1 MAKYKPYD
9 LNQTRVISLSY
20 ADQVVE
26 GSFEFALNEIVEE
39 HLDLSVFEGRYRNDE
54 TGCSAYDPRVRLE
67 VVLYG
72 YYRGLTSSR
81 RIATACRRN
90 VVFMALSADSRPNF
104 STIASFASKLGREV
118 ASFQKVERH
127 SQGAR
132 RQVHEAG
139 ANR

>member
-9 LNQTRVISLSY
+9 LNQTRVISVSY
-20 ADQVVE
+20 ADQIIE
-26 GSFEFALNEIVEE
+26 GSFEYVLTEIVEE
-39 HLDLSVFEGRYRNDE
+39 HLDLSVFDGRYRNDE
-54 TGCSAYDPRVRLE
+54 TGSSAYDSKVLLK
-67 VVLYG
+67 VALYG

-81 RIATACRRN
+81 RIADACRRN
-90 VVFMALSADSRPNF
+90 VVFMVLSAYSCPHF
-104 STIASFASKLGREV
+104 TTIASFVSKLGREV
-118 ASFQKVERH
+118 ASFQEVERH